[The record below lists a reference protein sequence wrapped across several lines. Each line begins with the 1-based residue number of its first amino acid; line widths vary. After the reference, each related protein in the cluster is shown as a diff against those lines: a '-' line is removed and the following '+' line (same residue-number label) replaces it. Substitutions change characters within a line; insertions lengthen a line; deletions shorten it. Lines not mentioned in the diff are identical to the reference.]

1 MAAPARRDRPV
12 APSPW
17 PFVGR
22 EDELEWVSALRSGG
36 SCGVVVSGPPGV
48 GKTRLAREVLAAA
61 ALEGAA
67 SEWVQATQAVASIP
81 LGAFAS
87 LVPAGVQAD
96 DRLQVFQLCAQA
108 LAERSQSQPLVLGV
122 DDAHLLDPNSAAL
135 VLHLATRG
143 TAFVV
148 VTVRAGERCPDSIVA
163 LWKDLEAPRLE
174 LQQLSE
180 AETGQLL
187 EAVLDGEVDPSV
199 KRWAFG
205 ASDGH
210 VLYLRE
216 LVKGSLANGDLL
228 QDDGL
233 WKLRAQPA
241 VTAAL
246 AELVSAALGDLGP
259 EELDAVRLL
268 ALGEPL
274 ELDTATEITGL
285 EPVRALEEKGLVHV
299 VLSAKPT
306 GRTEVR
312 LAHPLYGE
320 VVRAGT
326 PNLRGLELR
335 RQLAGAVRA
344 RGLDRPGDALRVAA
358 WLDDAN
364 EHLDDVLLLAA
375 ARDAVAA
382 GDADL
387 AERLALRASP
397 GLERSLALAAAHV
410 QRGRFEEAEALL
422 AEWNAEGASR
432 ELALE
437 YLERRAL
444 RVLHFGLVRSE
455 DALKLL
461 ADAAGWFGDA
471 DWTARL
477 EMMRLQVSISG
488 AGGGPTGAA
497 DGLERL
503 LEREDLP
510 QDVRRRASIAL
521 AMSLWR
527 AGRTSEA
534 LAASA
539 SLRPSLPLR
548 DADDAN
554 ALVIWWDIRQLGGY
568 EWPAVERWLDEADR
582 GSSRANVLTRGEV
595 LTLLAYLAL
604 EQGRTTTA
612 TRKARE
618 AIEILERFDTVRR
631 LPLAKLT
638 LATSTAQSGDV
649 EGSRRALAGYESS
662 IGDVPRPYWRL
673 QREEVIAHAALA
685 LAEGEIRRAIDLLL
699 EASASVEQPV
709 ERARLLYEALR
720 AGADPQAVVSDLE
733 AAARA
738 CGTPLA
744 ELFARQA
751 AAQEAGDANG
761 LLETAEGIAA
771 IGAWLWAAECAARAA
786 RVFEE
791 AGREDSARRA
801 TARSG
806 RFLEN
811 CDEGVSSPVLAAVE
825 LAPAGLTRRESEIV
839 TLAAAGA
846 SNAEIAERLVLSV
859 RTVESHLYR
868 AMQKLGVASRHEL
881 SAD

>member
-1 MAAPARRDRPV
+1 MAARASRDRTMGT
-12 APSPW
+12 SPW

-22 EDELEWVSALRSGG
+22 EDELEWVRALRSDGV
-36 SCGVVVSGPPGV
+36 CGVVLSGAPGV

-61 ALEGAA
+61 ELDGAA
-67 SEWVQATQAVASIP
+67 SEWIQATQAVASIP

-87 LVPAGVQAD
+87 LVPAGVSAD
-96 DRLQVFQLCAQA
+96 EQLHVFQLCAQA

-122 DDAHLLDPNSAAL
+122 DDAHLLDPISAAL
-135 VLHLATRG
+135 VLQLATRG
-143 TAFVV
+143 TTFVV

-163 LWKDLEAPRLE
+163 LWKDLEAPRLD

-180 AETGQLL
+180 SETGQLL

-216 LVKGSLANGDLL
+216 LVKGSLANGALL
-228 QDDGL
+228 RDGEV
-233 WKLRAQPA
+233 WKLGAQPA
-241 VTAAL
+241 VTLAL
-246 AELVSAALGDLGP
+246 VELISTAFDDLGA

-268 ALGEPL
+268 AFGEPL
-274 ELDTATEITGL
+274 ELDMLTQITGV
-285 EPVRALEEKGLVHV
+285 EPIGALEEKGLVQV
-299 VLSAKPT
+299 ALSATPRET
-306 GRTEVR
+306 AEVR
-312 LAHPLYGE
+312 LVHPLYGE
-320 VVRAGT
+320 VVRSAT

-335 RQLAGAVRA
+335 RQLAGTVRA
-344 RGLDRPGDALRVAA
+344 RGLDRPGDALRVTRWLEDAGDH
-358 WLDDAN
+358 LDDA
-364 EHLDDVLLLAA
+364 LLLAA

-382 GDADL
+382 ADADL

-397 GLERSLALAAAHV
+397 GLERSLALAAAYV
-410 QRGRFEEAEALL
+410 QTRRFEEAEALL
-422 AEWNAEGASR
+422 AGWQAEGASR

-461 ADAAGWFGDA
+461 AAAEGWFDSA
-471 DWTARL
+471 DWTDRVEL
-477 EMMRLQVSISG
+477 MRLQVSISG
-488 AGGGPTGAA
+488 AGGGPTEAA
-497 DGLERL
+497 EGLGRL

-510 QDVRRRASIAL
+510 SDVRQRASIAL

-534 LAASA
+534 LSASA

-554 ALVIWWDIRQLGGY
+554 ALAIWWTIRQESGY
-568 EWPAVERWLDEADR
+568 EWPAVEGWLDEAD
-582 GSSRANVLTRGEV
+582 GASSRANVLTRGEV
-595 LTLLAYLAL
+595 LTLLAHFAL

-631 LPLAKLT
+631 LPLARLT
-638 LATSTAQSGDV
+638 LATSTAKIGDV
-649 EGSRRALAGYESS
+649 EASRQALAGYESS

-673 QREEVIAHAALA
+673 QREEVIATSALA
-685 LAEGEIRRAIDLLL
+685 LAEGEPRRAVSLLL
-699 EASASVEQPV
+699 EASVSIELPV
-709 ERARLLYEALR
+709 DRARLLYEALR
-720 AGADPQAVVSDLE
+720 AGVDPHAVVSELE

-751 AAQEAGDANG
+751 AAQEAADANG
-761 LLETAEGIAA
+761 LLETAEEIGA
-771 IGAWLWAAECAARAA
+771 IRAWLWAAECAARAA
-786 RVFEE
+786 RLLDE

-801 TARSG
+801 IALSS

-811 CDEGVSSPVLAAVE
+811 CDEGISSPVLAAVE
-825 LAPAGLTRRESEIV
+825 LAPVGLTRREHELVS
-839 TLAAAGA
+839 LAAAGA
-846 SNAEIAERLVLSV
+846 SNAEIAERLVLSI

-868 AMQKLGVASRHEL
+868 AMQKLGVTSRHEL
-881 SAD
+881 